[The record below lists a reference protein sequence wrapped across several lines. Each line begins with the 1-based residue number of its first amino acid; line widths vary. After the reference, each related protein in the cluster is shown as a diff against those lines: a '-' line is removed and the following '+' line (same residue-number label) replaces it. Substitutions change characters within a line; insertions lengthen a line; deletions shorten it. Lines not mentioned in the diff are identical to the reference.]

1 MGGWV
6 PDPRGMAQNERE
18 VYEGIEQEIKMPL
31 DGAGNPEAKECE
43 VSLTAPYFTWACL
56 LVISP
61 FLVLRSPVRRQ
72 VLSATDSNIHWV
84 FYGYLETYPSKPFGF
99 SPNQVA
105 Y

>member
-43 VSLTAPYFTWACL
+43 VSLTAPYFTWACF
-56 LVISP
+56 LVKPP
-61 FLVLRSPVRRQ
+61 FLVLGSRSDDR
-72 VLSATDSNIHWV
+72 
-84 FYGYLETYPSKPFGF
+84 YYLQQMLKYMQWT
-99 SPNQVA
+99 
-105 Y
+105 